1 MQHLFFSKNK
11 FEYILVRMKSW
22 KNYDYDYPPYVQN
35 TSKNPIFVKRIFV
48 GEMIFF
54 FYLKHKTVCST
65 LFNRP
70 IHHNH
75 RLLYKL
81 QPRQNVF
88 INE

>member
-54 FYLKHKTVCST
+54 TLNTKLYVQHFLTGLSITIIVCCT
-65 LFNRP
+65 NYNQDRMFL
-70 IHHNH
+70 
-75 RLLYKL
+75 
-81 QPRQNVF
+81 
-88 INE
+88 